1 MPQTIKELPKT
12 SRGREKKYDFSKLY
26 DQSLEKGTVFVLVR
40 GEDFDCEVQSIRQ
53 LIYREVA
60 ERGKSVKSA
69 ETTADS
75 NGQEKEALAFKVIDE
90 PPKKR
95 GPRKDSANGDGA
107 KDDAAKDAAKS

>member
-1 MPQTIKELPKT
+1 MPTKIKELPKT
-12 SRGREKKYDFSKLY
+12 SRGREKKYDFTKLY
-26 DQSLEKGTVFVLVR
+26 DGSTWVIVQ

-60 ERGKSVKSA
+60 ELNKSVKSA

-75 NGQEKEALAFKVIDE
+75 NGQEKPALAFKVIDE

-95 GPRKDSANGDGA
+95 GPRKDSTNGDA
-107 KDDAAKDAAKS
+107 SKDEAKS